1 MNKATAWEAFSECD
15 DIEAFRELARQLS
28 TGEVVDSMGEPAD
41 ELELLEASKVL
52 ANEINAYCDHVEAKQ
67 EQDSDLRDDAS

>member
-28 TGEVVDSMGEPAD
+28 TGEVVDSMAEPAD
-41 ELELLEASKVL
+41 ELELLEVA
-52 ANEINAYCDHVEAKQ
+52 
-67 EQDSDLRDDAS
+67 